1 MARQAVALQ
10 QIVPGGLVPAFAAI
24 ASTEGVSI
32 PNSGNMFFEI
42 DNGHTA
48 AINVTVNHGGLA
60 DGLTVYPLVI
70 AVPAATVK
78 KFGPYTTNFNQP
90 STNYLTVDV
99 AATTAM
105 SVAAYQL

>member
-10 QIVPGGLVPAFAAI
+10 QIVPGGLLPTLAAI

-42 DNGHTA
+42 SNGHTA

-60 DGLTVYPLVI
+60 DGLTVSGITVSVG
-70 AVPAATVK
+70 AAATK

-99 AATTAM
+99 AATTAI
-105 SVAAYQL
+105 SIAAYQL